1 MKNILLL
8 IAISISIATQA
19 QVTRVYFQAS
29 GLTCSMCSNAIYKAL
44 KTLDFVD
51 KIDADVKRY
60 TFELSFKSNSSVD
73 FGKIKRKVEDAGFSV
88 SSFFAS
94 IDFDNVQ
101 FKSDQPVRI
110 GGNTLLFVNLKDQ
123 ALSGETMVRLVD
135 KGFISSKEYKGNSFS
150 KSRTDEGV
158 YHVSL

>member
-1 MKNILLL
+1 MP
-8 IAISISIATQA
+8 
-19 QVTRVYFQAS
+19 V
-29 GLTCSMCSNAIYKAL
+29 
-44 KTLDFVD
+44 
-51 KIDADVKRY
+51 
-60 TFELSFKSNSSVD
+60 
-73 FGKIKRKVEDAGFSV
+73 FSV

>member
-1 MKNILLL
+1 M
-8 IAISISIATQA
+8 ATKA
-19 QVTRVYFQAS
+19 QVMKVYLQAS
-29 GLTCSMCSNAIYKAL
+29 GLTCSICSNAINKSL

-88 SSFFAS
+88 SSFVAS

>member
-1 MKNILLL
+1 MKNILL
-8 IAISISIATQA
+8 IAAIVYSVAASS
-19 QVTRVYFQAS
+19 QVTKVNLQAS
-29 GLTCSMCSNAIYKAL
+29 GLTCSMCSNAINKSL

-88 SSFFAS
+88 SSFVAS

>member
-1 MKNILLL
+1 MKNIFMLV
-8 IAISISIATQA
+8 AIFISMATKA
-19 QVTRVYFQAS
+19 QVMKVYLQAS
-29 GLTCSMCSNAIYKAL
+29 GLTCSICSNAINKSL

-88 SSFFAS
+88 SSFVAS

>member
-1 MKNILLL
+1 M
-8 IAISISIATQA
+8 ATKA
-19 QVTRVYFQAS
+19 QVMKVYLQAS
-29 GLTCSMCSNAIYKAL
+29 GLTCSMCSNAINKSL